1 VTKPGLSGGV
11 IHRAAFGGERC
22 SFANE
27 RQRAAGTGTRAPLRM
42 SRTAIPTAAYPEG
55 GQGKWVRGRAL
66 WAALPAGADRHT
78 AADWDFCEP
87 DSHLRART

>member
-11 IHRAAFGGERC
+11 IHRAALGGERC

-27 RQRAAGTGTRAPLRM
+27 RQRGTGTRAPLRM
-42 SRTAIPTAAYPEG
+42 SRTGIPTAAFPDG
-55 GQGKWVRGRAL
+55 GQGKWGRGRAP
-66 WAALPAGADRHT
+66 WAALPAGADRHN
-78 AADWDFCEP
+78 AAERDFCEP